1 MLLVLILEKVMGIKL
16 KQETEEQK
24 VYMAFIEKTTK
35 IVQAWPE
42 WMKCL
47 APHIKENK
55 NEI

>member
-1 MLLVLILEKVMGIKL
+1 MLEKVVRIKL
-16 KQETEEQK
+16 KRETEEQK